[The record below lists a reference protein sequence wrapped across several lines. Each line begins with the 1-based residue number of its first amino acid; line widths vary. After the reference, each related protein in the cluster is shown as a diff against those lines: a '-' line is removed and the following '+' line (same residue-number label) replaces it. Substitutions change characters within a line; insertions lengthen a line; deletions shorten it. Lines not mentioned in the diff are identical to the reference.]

1 MQQIRKAPRVEQNVV
16 TYVVVI
22 AAENPDELLLPGMTA
37 NLQVVVAR
45 REAVLKLPNAAL
57 RFRPAGQA
65 VQEEHAGR
73 WGDVEA
79 AGTSAD
85 EPGVPGRVF
94 VLGRNGQPTLIPLR
108 LGITDGRMTEVLTG
122 DLTEGQAVITGPAGT
137 PGSAPDAASSLLTF
151 RLR

>member
-1 MQQIRKAPRVEQNVV
+1 M
-16 TYVVVI
+16 
-22 AAENPDELLLPGMTA
+22 
-37 NLQVVVAR
+37 
-45 REAVLKLPNAAL
+45 
-57 RFRPAGQA
+57 
-65 VQEEHAGR
+65 
-73 WGDVEA
+73 
-79 AGTSAD
+79 
-85 EPGVPGRVF
+85 F